1 MAAAIFFKY
10 SIKEASS
17 RFQTPE
23 GIALLV
29 LEAKQQVLAVDL
41 DRTLI
46 KADLLEEAIF
56 IYLKKRPWGFLS
68 LARSLLKSRVNLKKF
83 LVRNVD
89 IKVDLLPY
97 NSKVIDCIK
106 EARASGHA
114 IVLASASPVIFV
126 QAVADH
132 LGLFDK
138 VIATE
143 DNNLKG
149 VEKLAALR
157 ASYPKADIRY
167 IGDSNS
173 DIPIWKGLGKALMVN
188 PSRITRKRV
197 EFAQIPIEII
207 DDSQHLSLKL
217 ITRSFRYHQ
226 WAKNF
231 LIFLPLFLAHAYQVD
246 LWKITIL
253 SFISFSLTASSIYI
267 LNDLFDLEADRKHPK
282 KKQRPFAS
290 GALSIS
296 QGVILYGITSS
307 IAVLMALL
315 INPGFLICLLIYFIA
330 NLAYTLR
337 LKQVHSLDII
347 MLAGMYTIRI
357 MAGGETTGIEV
368 SQWLLGFST
377 FLFFGLA
384 ALKRFVEV
392 SALTPGQRA
401 AGRGYFAEDKVPLAA
416 LGGGS
421 SLMACLVLALYFN
434 SPTVGQLYQ
443 KPDVL
448 WLILPIHMYWVSSI
462 WILASRGQIDDDPVL
477 HTIKSRTTYVL
488 AAIVGLI
495 VYLAI

>member
-1 MAAAIFFKY
+1 MSGSVEKL
-10 SIKEASS
+10 K
-17 RFQTPE
+17 
-23 GIALLV
+23 
-29 LEAKQQVLAVDL
+29 VLAVDL

-56 IYLKKRPWGFLS
+56 LYLKKRPWGAYM
-68 LARSLLKSRVNLKKF
+68 LATALLKSRANLKNF
-83 LVRNVD
+83 LVSNVD

-97 NSKVIDCIK
+97 NSKVIDRIRLAR
-106 EARASGHA
+106 EAGHT
-114 IVLASASPVIFV
+114 IVLASASPVRFV
-126 QAVADH
+126 QAVADY
-132 LGLFDK
+132 LGIFDR

-143 DNNLKG
+143 NNNLKG
-149 VEKLAALR
+149 LHKLEALKT
-157 ASYPKADIRY
+157 SYPGAEISY

-173 DIPIWKGLGKALMVN
+173 DIPLWKDLGKALMVN
-188 PSRITRKRV
+188 PSRLTRKRV
-197 EFAQIPIEII
+197 EFAKIPIDMI
-207 DDSQHLSLKL
+207 DDSQHLTLKL
-217 ITRSFRYHQ
+217 IRRSFRYHQ

-231 LIFLPLFLAHAYQVD
+231 LLFLPLFLAHAYQID
-246 LWKITIL
+246 LWKITL
-253 SFISFSLTASSIYI
+253 LAFISFSFTASSIYI

-282 KKQRPFAS
+282 KRERPFAS

-307 IAVLMALL
+307 IALLMAVL

-357 MAGGETTGIEV
+357 MAGSETTGIEV

-392 SALTPGQRA
+392 SALAPGQRA

-416 LGGGS
+416 LGGAS

-434 SPTVGQLYQ
+434 SPAVYQLYQ

>member
-1 MAAAIFFKY
+1 MSGSVEKL
-10 SIKEASS
+10 K
-17 RFQTPE
+17 
-23 GIALLV
+23 
-29 LEAKQQVLAVDL
+29 VLAVDL

-56 IYLKKRPWGFLS
+56 LYLKKRPWGAYM
-68 LARSLLKSRVNLKKF
+68 LATALLKSRANLKNF
-83 LVRNVD
+83 LVSNVD

-97 NSKVIDCIK
+97 NSKVIDRIRLAR
-106 EARASGHA
+106 EAGHT
-114 IVLASASPVIFV
+114 IVLASASPVRFV

-132 LGLFDK
+132 LGIFDK

-143 DNNLKG
+143 NNNLKG
-149 VEKLAALR
+149 LHKLEALKT
-157 ASYPKADIRY
+157 SYPGAEISY

-173 DIPIWKGLGKALMVN
+173 DIPLWKDLGKALMVN
-188 PSRITRKRV
+188 PSRLTRKRV
-197 EFAQIPIEII
+197 EFAKIPIDMI
-207 DDSQHLSLKL
+207 DDSQHLTLKL
-217 ITRSFRYHQ
+217 IRRSFRYHQ

-231 LIFLPLFLAHAYQVD
+231 LLFLPLFLAHAYQID
-246 LWKITIL
+246 LWKITL
-253 SFISFSLTASSIYI
+253 LAFISFSFTASSIYI

-282 KKQRPFAS
+282 KRERPFAS

-307 IAVLMALL
+307 IALLMAVL

-357 MAGGETTGIEV
+357 MAGSETTGIEV

-392 SALTPGQRA
+392 SALAPGQRA

-416 LGGGS
+416 LGGAS

-434 SPTVGQLYQ
+434 SPAVYQLYQ

>member
-1 MAAAIFFKY
+1 MSGSVEKL
-10 SIKEASS
+10 K
-17 RFQTPE
+17 
-23 GIALLV
+23 
-29 LEAKQQVLAVDL
+29 VLAVDL

-56 IYLKKRPWGFLS
+56 LYLKKRPWGAYM
-68 LARSLLKSRVNLKKF
+68 LATALLKSRANLKNF
-83 LVRNVD
+83 LVSNVD

-97 NSKVIDCIK
+97 NSKVIDRIRLAR
-106 EARASGHA
+106 EAGHT
-114 IVLASASPVIFV
+114 IVLASASPVRFV

-132 LGLFDK
+132 LGIFDK

-143 DNNLKG
+143 NNNLKG
-149 VEKLAALR
+149 LHKLEALKT
-157 ASYPKADIRY
+157 SYPGAEISY

-173 DIPIWKGLGKALMVN
+173 DIPLWKDLGKALMVN
-188 PSRITRKRV
+188 PSRLTRKRV
-197 EFAQIPIEII
+197 EFAKIPIDMI
-207 DDSQHLSLKL
+207 DDSQHLTLKL
-217 ITRSFRYHQ
+217 IRRSFRYHQ

-231 LIFLPLFLAHAYQVD
+231 LLFLPLFLAHAYQID
-246 LWKITIL
+246 LWKITL
-253 SFISFSLTASSIYI
+253 LAFISFSFTASSIYI

-282 KKQRPFAS
+282 KRERPFAS

-307 IAVLMALL
+307 LALLMAVL

-357 MAGGETTGIEV
+357 MAGSETTGIEV

-392 SALTPGQRA
+392 SALAPGQRA

-416 LGGGS
+416 LGGAS

-434 SPTVGQLYQ
+434 SPAVYQLYQ